1 MVHKRISTIFKKWD
15 LLVTL
20 GNKYGTA
27 QRQLDTRTRSTGRT
41 PAVKIS
47 SAHYVHAGTRK
58 SLPVTSIPIVSNVC
72 VYCLFT
78 RARV

>member
-1 MVHKRISTIFKKWD
+1 MYISKLHTYIH
-15 LLVTL
+15 TYIHT
-20 GNKYGTA
+20 YGTA

-47 SAHYVHAGTRK
+47 SARYVHAGTRK
-58 SLPVTSIPIVSNVC
+58 GLPVTSIAIVSNVR